1 MKLKLG
7 TRLPYLKLGQQ
18 QAQGAP
24 TPTPTPTPSAATAW
38 LNGSS
43 YLVYICKADGVLR
56 PVTQII

>member
-7 TRLPYLKLGQQ
+7 TRLPYLKLGQPQ
-18 QAQGAP
+18 SQGS
-24 TPTPTPTPSAATAW
+24 PTPTPTPSAATAW

-56 PVTQII
+56 PVTGIQ